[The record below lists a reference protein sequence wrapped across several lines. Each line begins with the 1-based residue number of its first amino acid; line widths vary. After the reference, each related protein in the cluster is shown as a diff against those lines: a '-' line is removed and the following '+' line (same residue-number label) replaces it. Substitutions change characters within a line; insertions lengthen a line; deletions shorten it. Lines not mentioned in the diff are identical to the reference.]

1 MSSRMN
7 FDDTVSTKFEFQV
20 GGKDFD
26 LIYPTLTQMKPI
38 EEGLL
43 KIKESKKPQ
52 EEKDLEMNM
61 FIVKSVRDF
70 VVPVGHDEK
79 FEDVLNQVSLNT
91 ARTLNT
97 KLVELLFQGE

>member
-1 MSSRMN
+1 
-7 FDDTVSTKFEFQV
+7 
-20 GGKDFD
+20 
-26 LIYPTLTQMKPI
+26 MKPI

-43 KIKESKKPQ
+43 KIKESKKSQ
-52 EEKDLEMNM
+52 EEKDLEMNI
-61 FIVKSVRDF
+61 FIVESVRDF

-79 FEDVLNQVSLNT
+79 FEDVLKQLSLNT

>member
-26 LIYPTLTQMKPI
+26 LIYPTLTEMKPI
-38 EEGLL
+38 EEGIL
-43 KIKESKKPQ
+43 KIQQSKKSK
-52 EEKDLEMNM
+52 EEKEVEMNM
-61 FIVKSVRDF
+61 FIVESVRDF

-79 FEDVLNQVSLNT
+79 FKDVLNGVPLNT